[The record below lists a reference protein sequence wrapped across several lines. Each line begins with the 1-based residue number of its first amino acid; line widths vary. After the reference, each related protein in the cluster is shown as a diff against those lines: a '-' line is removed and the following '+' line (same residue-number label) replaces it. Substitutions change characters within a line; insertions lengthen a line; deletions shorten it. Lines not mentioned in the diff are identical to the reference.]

1 MLLQDRIETALAHF
15 DQVSREAI
23 PCDMQYDYCDAYL
36 DMYRA
41 QPEAAKTKA
50 ARWTDYPVNHWRERF
65 QRIVAQVDELEGP
78 QPLVTDQK
86 DTIERQTEL
95 AAQAG
100 SFEVEIGGA
109 GKAKLSYQNVG
120 EFEVNYYEMDIEL
133 LFSRSPFAKDNL
145 NGFSQIRPNVTQNV
159 SVKKKGDAPL
169 RGVEEFEL
177 APEME
182 NRNVLI
188 EVVAGD
194 QIKSLPHFANSL
206 NVQTIQRYG
215 QIYVT
220 EKETAEP
227 IPRSYVKVYAKT
239 TDGTVRFHK
248 DGYTDLRGRFD
259 YISQSNR
266 PVDEIETFSIL
277 VLSEK
282 NGAVIRQAELPQE

>member
-1 MLLQDRIETALAHF
+1 M
-15 DQVSREAI
+15 
-23 PCDMQYDYCDAYL
+23 
-36 DMYRA
+36 
-41 QPEAAKTKA
+41 
-50 ARWTDYPVNHWRERF
+50 
-65 QRIVAQVDELEGP
+65 
-78 QPLVTDQK
+78 
-86 DTIERQTEL
+86 
-95 AAQAG
+95 
-100 SFEVEIGGA
+100 
-109 GKAKLSYQNVG
+109 
-120 EFEVNYYEMDIEL
+120 
-133 LFSRSPFAKDNL
+133 
-145 NGFSQIRPNVTQNV
+145 
-159 SVKKKGDAPL
+159 
-169 RGVEEFEL
+169 
-177 APEME
+177 
-182 NRNVLI
+182 LI

-239 TDGTVRFHK
+239 TNGTVRFHK